1 MKTEE
6 GIRSSHVGIN
16 VSDLDRSIGFYE
28 SLLGFQ
34 LVSRIVLEDGLRIG
48 FLELRGDGAWNHV
61 CLRVADI
68 DECCQRLQAEGM
80 IFETE
85 KLFRKEFW
93 EHGMKFA
100 FFRGPDGERLEIAEY

>member
-16 VSDLDRSIGFYE
+16 VCVLDRSIRFYE

-48 FLELRGDGAWNHV
+48 FLELPEAAGGRHY
-61 CLRVADI
+61 L
-68 DECCQRLQAEGM
+68 
-80 IFETE
+80 
-85 KLFRKEFW
+85 
-93 EHGMKFA
+93 
-100 FFRGPDGERLEIAEY
+100 